1 MTKLDGIILALAN
14 KDFLGAILGP
24 YGASVERLIAEG
36 WLVTPADREALEE
49 VRRRSED
56 TEIERGIAVL

>member
-1 MTKLDGIILALAN
+1 MTNLDKTILALAN

-36 WLVTPADREALEE
+36 WLITPADKEALES
-49 VRRRSED
+49 V
-56 TEIERGIAVL
+56 EIERSIAAL